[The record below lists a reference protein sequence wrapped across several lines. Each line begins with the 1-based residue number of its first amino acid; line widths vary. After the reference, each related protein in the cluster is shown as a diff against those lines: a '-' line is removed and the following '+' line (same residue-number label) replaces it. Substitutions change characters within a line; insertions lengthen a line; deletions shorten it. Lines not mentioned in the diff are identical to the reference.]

1 MGDGKGV
8 RAGWA
13 ESGAMGAGAESIPG
27 RDSCLWTGA
36 CEKLQDNNSNQAAFK
51 SRPFQLLTFHLFI
64 MRIKR

>member
-1 MGDGKGV
+1 MGRVLGQVGQRVEPWALGQKAYL
-8 RAGWA
+8 AG
-13 ESGAMGAGAESIPG
+13 IPG
-27 RDSCLWTGA
+27 LWTGA